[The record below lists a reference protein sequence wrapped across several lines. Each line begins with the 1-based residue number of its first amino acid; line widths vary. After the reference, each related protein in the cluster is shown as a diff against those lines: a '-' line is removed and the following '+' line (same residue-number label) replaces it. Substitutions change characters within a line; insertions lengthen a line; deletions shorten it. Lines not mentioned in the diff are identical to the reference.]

1 MIIGNPGIYDSKG
14 KFNSFAIQIDKIL
27 DTDNF
32 SVNLCIDM
40 NIYPAQLAYN
50 KASYLI
56 DYFNPKLEI
65 FSNVNDELFYL
76 DDRDLMINLMENG
89 KWKMEN
95 GKWKM
100 ENGFG
105 YIYAIE
111 ELIKDNKINYQEF
124 IDNED
129 VFFEKLNLIK
139 QSGDVNPYLWEID
152 YMEYV
157 NKGVYP
163 FVINSSSGLSK
174 VIVVFNKNR
183 SYDLDY
189 IEDRLLLSNI
199 RSNQSVGFFD
209 ERFWGVKVSCIKS
222 DELILIINKVYSV
235 LSEAS

>member
-1 MIIGNPGIYDSKG
+1 
-14 KFNSFAIQIDKIL
+14 
-27 DTDNF
+27 
-32 SVNLCIDM
+32 
-40 NIYPAQLAYN
+40 
-50 KASYLI
+50 
-56 DYFNPKLEI
+56 
-65 FSNVNDELFYL
+65 
-76 DDRDLMINLMENG
+76 
-89 KWKMEN
+89 
-95 GKWKM
+95 M

-174 VIVVFNKNR
+174 VIAVFNKNR

>member
-14 KFNSFAIQIDKIL
+14 NFNNFAIQIDNIV
-27 DTDNF
+27 DTDYF

-40 NIYPAQLAYN
+40 NIYPPQLASN
-50 KASYLI
+50 KASYLV
-56 DYFNPKLEI
+56 DYFNPELEI
-65 FSNVNDELFYL
+65 FSNINDDLFYL
-76 DDRDLMINLMENG
+76 DDRDLMINLMA
-89 KWKMEN
+89 K
-95 GKWKM
+95 
-100 ENGFG
+100 GFG

-111 ELIKDNKINYQEF
+111 ELIKDHKINYQEF

-129 VFFEKLNLIK
+129 VFFEKLNVTK
-139 QSGDVNPYLWEID
+139 QNGEVNPYLWEID

-199 RSNQSVGFFD
+199 RASKSVGFFD
-209 ERFWGVKVSCIKS
+209 EQFWGVKVSCIKT
-222 DELILIINKVYSV
+222 DELSLIINKIQSV
-235 LSEAS
+235 LSGFK

>member
-14 KFNSFAIQIDKIL
+14 NFNNFAIQIDNIV
-27 DTDNF
+27 DTDYF

-40 NIYPAQLAYN
+40 NIYPPQLASN

-56 DYFNPKLEI
+56 DYFNPELEI
-65 FSNVNDELFYL
+65 FSNINDDLFYL
-76 DDRDLMINLMENG
+76 DDRDLMINLMA
-89 KWKMEN
+89 K
-95 GKWKM
+95 
-100 ENGFG
+100 GFG
-105 YIYAIE
+105 YTYAIE
-111 ELIKDNKINYQEF
+111 ELIKENKIDYQEF

-129 VFFEKLNLIK
+129 IFFEKLNLVK
-139 QSGDVNPYLWEID
+139 QSGEVNPYLWEID

-157 NKGVYP
+157 NKGFYP

-199 RSNQSVGFFD
+199 RASKSVGFFD
-209 ERFWGVKVSCIKS
+209 EQFWGVKVSCIKT
-222 DELILIINKVYSV
+222 DELSLIINKIQSV
-235 LSEAS
+235 LSGFK

>member
-14 KFNSFAIQIDKIL
+14 NFNSFSIQIDKIL

-40 NIYPAQLAYN
+40 NIYPTQLAYN

-65 FSNVNDELFYL
+65 FSNINDELFYL
-76 DDRDLMINLMENG
+76 DDRDLMINLMA
-89 KWKMEN
+89 K
-95 GKWKM
+95 
-100 ENGFG
+100 GFG

-111 ELIKDNKINYQEF
+111 ELIKDHKINYQEF

-129 VFFEKLNLIK
+129 VFFEKLNVTK
-139 QSGDVNPYLWEID
+139 QNGEVNPYLWEID

-157 NKGVYP
+157 NKGFYP

-174 VIVVFNKNR
+174 IIVVFNKNR

-189 IEDRLLLSNI
+189 IEDRLLLSNT
-199 RSNQSVGFFD
+199 RSSQSVGFFD
-209 ERFWGVKVSCIKS
+209 ERFWGVKVSCVKS
-222 DELILIINKVYSV
+222 DELSLIINKVYSV

>member
-89 KWKMEN
+89 
-95 GKWKM
+95 
-100 ENGFG
+100 FG

-152 YMEYV
+152 NMEYV

-183 SYDLDY
+183 RYDLDY
-189 IEDRLLLSNI
+189 IEDRLLLSDT
-199 RSNQSVGFFD
+199 RSSQSVGFFD
-209 ERFWGVKVSCIKS
+209 ERFWGVKVSCVKS
-222 DELILIINKVYSV
+222 DELSIIINKVYSV
-235 LSEAS
+235 LSNAS

>member
-1 MIIGNPGIYDSKG
+1 MIIGNPGIYDSEG
-14 KFNSFAIQIDKIL
+14 NFNNFAIQIDKIL

-50 KASYLI
+50 KASYLV

-65 FSNVNDELFYL
+65 FSNINDELFYL
-76 DDRDLMINLMENG
+76 HDRDLMINLMT
-89 KWKMEN
+89 
-95 GKWKM
+95 
-100 ENGFG
+100 NGFG
-105 YIYAIE
+105 YVYAIE
-111 ELIKDNKINYQEF
+111 ELIKDNKINYQKF

-129 VFFEKLNLIK
+129 VFFEKLNLVK

-189 IEDRLLLSNI
+189 IEDRLLLSNT
-199 RSNQSVGFFD
+199 RSSQRVGFFD
-209 ERFWGVKVSCIKS
+209 ERFWGVKVSCVKS
-222 DELILIINKVYSV
+222 DELSLIINKVYSV
-235 LSEAS
+235 LSNAS

>member
-14 KFNSFAIQIDKIL
+14 NFNGFAIQIDKIL

-76 DDRDLMINLMENG
+76 DDRDLMINLMA
-89 KWKMEN
+89 K
-95 GKWKM
+95 
-100 ENGFG
+100 GFG

-124 IDNED
+124 IDDED
-129 VFFEKLNLIK
+129 VFFEKLNVTK
-139 QSGDVNPYLWEID
+139 QSGEVNPYLWEID

-157 NKGVYP
+157 NKGFYP

-174 VIVVFNKNR
+174 MIVVFNKNR

-189 IEDRLLLSNI
+189 IEDRLLLSDI
-199 RSNQSVGFFD
+199 KASKSVGFFD
-209 ERFWGVKVSCIKS
+209 ERFWGVKVSCVKS
-222 DELILIINKVYSV
+222 DELSLIINKVYSV
-235 LSEAS
+235 LSKAS

>member
-27 DTDNF
+27 DIDNF

-40 NIYPAQLAYN
+40 NIYPTQLAYN

-65 FSNVNDELFYL
+65 FSNINDELFYL
-76 DDRDLMINLMENG
+76 DDRDLMINL
-89 KWKMEN
+89 
-95 GKWKM
+95 M

-157 NKGVYP
+157 NKGFYP

-174 VIVVFNKNR
+174 IIVVFNKNR

-189 IEDRLLLSNI
+189 IEDRLLLSNT
-199 RSNQSVGFFD
+199 RSSQSVGFFD

>member
-1 MIIGNPGIYDSKG
+1 MIIGNPGIYDRKG
-14 KFNSFAIQIDKIL
+14 NFNNFAIQIDKIL

-40 NIYPAQLAYN
+40 NIYPTQLAYN

-65 FSNVNDELFYL
+65 FSNINDELFYL
-76 DDRDLMINLMENG
+76 DDRDLMINLMA
-89 KWKMEN
+89 K
-95 GKWKM
+95 
-100 ENGFG
+100 GFG

-111 ELIKDNKINYQEF
+111 ELIRENSINYQQF

-129 VFFEKLNLIK
+129 VFFEKLNVTK
-139 QSGDVNPYLWEID
+139 QSGEVNPYLWEID

-189 IEDRLLLSNI
+189 IEDRLLLSNT
-199 RSNQSVGFFD
+199 RSSQSVGFFD
-209 ERFWGVKVSCIKS
+209 ERFWGVKVSCVKS
-222 DELILIINKVYSV
+222 DELSLIINKVYSV

>member
-1 MIIGNPGIYDSKG
+1 MIIGNPGIYDRKG
-14 KFNSFAIQIDKIL
+14 NFNNVAIQIDKIL

-40 NIYPAQLAYN
+40 NIYPTQLAYN

-65 FSNVNDELFYL
+65 FSNINDELFYL
-76 DDRDLMINLMENG
+76 DDRDLMINLMA
-89 KWKMEN
+89 K
-95 GKWKM
+95 
-100 ENGFG
+100 GFG

-111 ELIKDNKINYQEF
+111 ELIRENSINYQQF

-129 VFFEKLNLIK
+129 VFFEKLNVTK
-139 QSGDVNPYLWEID
+139 QSGEVNPYLWEID

-183 SYDLDY
+183 RYDLDY
-189 IEDRLLLSNI
+189 IEDRLLLSDT
-199 RSNQSVGFFD
+199 RSSQSVGFFD
-209 ERFWGVKVSCIKS
+209 ERFWGVKVSCVKS

-235 LSEAS
+235 LSEVS

>member
-14 KFNSFAIQIDKIL
+14 NFNSFSIQIDKIL

-40 NIYPAQLAYN
+40 NIYPTQLAYN

-65 FSNVNDELFYL
+65 FSNINDELFYL
-76 DDRDLMINLMENG
+76 DDRDLMINLMA
-89 KWKMEN
+89 K
-95 GKWKM
+95 
-100 ENGFG
+100 GFG

-111 ELIKDNKINYQEF
+111 ELIKDNKIDYQEF

-129 VFFEKLNLIK
+129 IFLEKLNLVK
-139 QSGDVNPYLWEID
+139 QSEVVNPYLWEID

-157 NKGVYP
+157 NKWFYP

-174 VIVVFNKNR
+174 IIVVFNKNR

-189 IEDRLLLSNI
+189 IEDRLLLSNT
-199 RSNQSVGFFD
+199 RSSQSVGFFD
-209 ERFWGVKVSCIKS
+209 ERFWGVKVSCVKS
-222 DELILIINKVYSV
+222 DELSLIINKVYSV
-235 LSEAS
+235 LSKAS

>member
-14 KFNSFAIQIDKIL
+14 NFNSFAIQIDNIV
-27 DTDNF
+27 DTDYF

-40 NIYPAQLAYN
+40 NIYPPQLASN

-56 DYFNPKLEI
+56 DYFNPELEI
-65 FSNVNDELFYL
+65 FSNINDDLFYL
-76 DDRDLMINLMENG
+76 DDRDLMINLMA
-89 KWKMEN
+89 K
-95 GKWKM
+95 
-100 ENGFG
+100 GFG

-111 ELIKDNKINYQEF
+111 ELIKDHKINYQEF

-129 VFFEKLNLIK
+129 VFFEKLNVTK
-139 QSGDVNPYLWEID
+139 QNGEVNPYLWEID

-157 NKGVYP
+157 NKGFYP

-199 RSNQSVGFFD
+199 RASKSVGFFD
-209 ERFWGVKVSCIKS
+209 EQFWGVKVSCIKT
-222 DELILIINKVYSV
+222 DELSLIINKIQSV
-235 LSEAS
+235 LSAFK

>member
-1 MIIGNPGIYDSKG
+1 MIIGNPGIYDRKG
-14 KFNSFAIQIDKIL
+14 NFNNFAIQIDKIL
-27 DTDNF
+27 VTDNF

-40 NIYPAQLAYN
+40 NIYPTQLAYN

-65 FSNVNDELFYL
+65 FSNINDELFYL
-76 DDRDLMINLMENG
+76 DDRDLMINLMA
-89 KWKMEN
+89 K
-95 GKWKM
+95 
-100 ENGFG
+100 GFG

-111 ELIKDNKINYQEF
+111 ELIRENSINYQQF

-129 VFFEKLNLIK
+129 VFFEKLNVTK
-139 QSGDVNPYLWEID
+139 QSGEVNPYLWEID

-183 SYDLDY
+183 RYDLDY
-189 IEDRLLLSNI
+189 IEDRLLLSDT
-199 RSNQSVGFFD
+199 RSSQSVGFFD
-209 ERFWGVKVSCIKS
+209 ERFWGVKVSCVKS

-235 LSEAS
+235 LSEVS

>member
-1 MIIGNPGIYDSKG
+1 MIIGNPGIYDRKG
-14 KFNSFAIQIDKIL
+14 NFNNFAIQIDKIL

-32 SVNLCIDM
+32 SVNLCVDM

-65 FSNVNDELFYL
+65 FSNINDELFYL
-76 DDRDLMINLMENG
+76 NDRDLMINLMA
-89 KWKMEN
+89 K
-95 GKWKM
+95 
-100 ENGFG
+100 GFG

-111 ELIKDNKINYQEF
+111 ELIRENSINYQQF

-129 VFFEKLNLIK
+129 VFFEKLNVTK
-139 QSGDVNPYLWEID
+139 QSGEVNPYLWEID

-199 RSNQSVGFFD
+199 RSSQSVGFFD
-209 ERFWGVKVSCIKS
+209 ERFWGVKVSCVKS

-235 LSEAS
+235 LSNAS

>member
-1 MIIGNPGIYDSKG
+1 MIIGNPGIYDSKW

-76 DDRDLMINLMENG
+76 DDRDLMINL
-89 KWKMEN
+89 
-95 GKWKM
+95 M

-183 SYDLDY
+183 RYDLDY
-189 IEDRLLLSNI
+189 IEDRLLLSDT
-199 RSNQSVGFFD
+199 RSSQSVGFFD
-209 ERFWGVKVSCIKS
+209 ERFWGVKVSCVKS
-222 DELILIINKVYSV
+222 DELSIIINKVYSV
-235 LSEAS
+235 LSNAS

>member
-14 KFNSFAIQIDKIL
+14 NFNGFAIQIDKIL

-76 DDRDLMINLMENG
+76 DDRDLMINLMA
-89 KWKMEN
+89 K
-95 GKWKM
+95 
-100 ENGFG
+100 GFG

-124 IDNED
+124 IDDED
-129 VFFEKLNLIK
+129 VFFEKLNVTK
-139 QSGDVNPYLWEID
+139 QSGEVNPYLWEID

-199 RSNQSVGFFD
+199 RSSQSVGFFD

-222 DELILIINKVYSV
+222 DELSLIINKVYSV
-235 LSEAS
+235 LSKAS

>member
-14 KFNSFAIQIDKIL
+14 NFNSFAIQIDKIL
-27 DTDNF
+27 DT
-32 SVNLCIDM
+32 

-65 FSNVNDELFYL
+65 FSNINDELFYL
-76 DDRDLMINLMENG
+76 NDRDLMINLMA
-89 KWKMEN
+89 K
-95 GKWKM
+95 
-100 ENGFG
+100 GFG

-111 ELIKDNKINYQEF
+111 ELIRENSINYQQF

-129 VFFEKLNLIK
+129 VFFEKLNVTK
-139 QSGDVNPYLWEID
+139 QSGEVNPYLWEID

-199 RSNQSVGFFD
+199 RSSQSVGFFD
-209 ERFWGVKVSCIKS
+209 ERFWGVKVSCVKS
-222 DELILIINKVYSV
+222 DELSLIINKVYSV
-235 LSEAS
+235 LSKAS

>member
-1 MIIGNPGIYDSKG
+1 MIIGNPGIYDSEG
-14 KFNSFAIQIDKIL
+14 NFNNFAIQIDKIL

-50 KASYLI
+50 KASYLV

-65 FSNVNDELFYL
+65 FSNINDELFYL
-76 DDRDLMINLMENG
+76 DDRDLMINLMT
-89 KWKMEN
+89 
-95 GKWKM
+95 
-100 ENGFG
+100 NGFG
-105 YIYAIE
+105 YVYAIE
-111 ELIKDNKINYQEF
+111 ELIKDNKINYQKF

-129 VFFEKLNLIK
+129 VFFEKLNLVK

-163 FVINSSSGLSK
+163 FVINNSSGLSK

-183 SYDLDY
+183 RYDLDY
-189 IEDRLLLSNI
+189 IEDRLLLSDT
-199 RSNQSVGFFD
+199 RSSQSVGFFD
-209 ERFWGVKVSCIKS
+209 ERFWGVKVSCVKS
-222 DELILIINKVYSV
+222 DELSLIINKVYSV
-235 LSEAS
+235 LSNAS

>member
-1 MIIGNPGIYDSKG
+1 MIIVNPGIYDSEG
-14 KFNSFAIQIDKIL
+14 NFNNFAIQIDKIL

-50 KASYLI
+50 KASYLV

-65 FSNVNDELFYL
+65 FSNINDELFYL
-76 DDRDLMINLMENG
+76 HDRDLMINLMT
-89 KWKMEN
+89 
-95 GKWKM
+95 
-100 ENGFG
+100 NGFG
-105 YIYAIE
+105 YVYAIE
-111 ELIKDNKINYQEF
+111 ELIKDNKINYQKF

-129 VFFEKLNLIK
+129 VFFEKLNLVK

-163 FVINSSSGLSK
+163 FVINNSSGLSK

-183 SYDLDY
+183 RYDLDY
-189 IEDRLLLSNI
+189 IEDRLLLSDT
-199 RSNQSVGFFD
+199 RSSQSVGFFD
-209 ERFWGVKVSCIKS
+209 ERFWGVKVSCVKS
-222 DELILIINKVYSV
+222 D
-235 LSEAS
+235 

>member
-14 KFNSFAIQIDKIL
+14 IFNSFAIQIDKIL

-32 SVNLCIDM
+32 SVNLCVDM

-65 FSNVNDELFYL
+65 FSNINDELFYL
-76 DDRDLMINLMENG
+76 NDRDLMINLMA
-89 KWKMEN
+89 K
-95 GKWKM
+95 
-100 ENGFG
+100 GFG

-111 ELIKDNKINYQEF
+111 ELIRENSINYQQF

-129 VFFEKLNLIK
+129 VFFEKLNVTK
-139 QSGDVNPYLWEID
+139 QSGEVNPYLWEID

-199 RSNQSVGFFD
+199 RSSQSVGFFD
-209 ERFWGVKVSCIKS
+209 ERFWGVKVSCVKS
-222 DELILIINKVYSV
+222 DELSLIINKVYSV
-235 LSEAS
+235 LSKAS

>member
-14 KFNSFAIQIDKIL
+14 NFNGFAIQIDNIV
-27 DTDNF
+27 DTDYF

-40 NIYPAQLAYN
+40 NIYPPQLAFN

-76 DDRDLMINLMENG
+76 DDRDLMINLMA
-89 KWKMEN
+89 K
-95 GKWKM
+95 
-100 ENGFG
+100 GFG

-124 IDNED
+124 IDDED
-129 VFFEKLNLIK
+129 IFFEKLNVTK
-139 QSGDVNPYLWEID
+139 QSGEVNPYLWEID

-163 FVINSSSGLSK
+163 FVINSSSSLSK

-199 RSNQSVGFFD
+199 RSSQSVGFFD
-209 ERFWGVKVSCIKS
+209 ERFWGVKVSCVKS
-222 DELILIINKVYSV
+222 DELSLIINKVYSV
-235 LSEAS
+235 LSKAS

>member
-14 KFNSFAIQIDKIL
+14 NFNSFSIQIDKIL

-40 NIYPAQLAYN
+40 NIYPTQLAYN

-65 FSNVNDELFYL
+65 FSNINDELFYL
-76 DDRDLMINLMENG
+76 DDRDLMINLMA
-89 KWKMEN
+89 K
-95 GKWKM
+95 
-100 ENGFG
+100 GFG

-111 ELIKDNKINYQEF
+111 ELIRENGINYQQF

-129 VFFEKLNLIK
+129 VFFEKLNVTK
-139 QSGDVNPYLWEID
+139 QSGEVNPYLWEID

-157 NKGVYP
+157 NKGFYP

-174 VIVVFNKNR
+174 IIVVFNKNR

-189 IEDRLLLSNI
+189 IEDRLLLSNT
-199 RSNQSVGFFD
+199 RSSQSVGFFD
-209 ERFWGVKVSCIKS
+209 ERFWGVKVSCVKS
-222 DELILIINKVYSV
+222 DELSLIINKVYSV

>member
-1 MIIGNPGIYDSKG
+1 MIIGNPGIYDGKG
-14 KFNSFAIQIDKIL
+14 NFNSFAIQIDKIL

-65 FSNVNDELFYL
+65 FPNINDELFYL
-76 DDRDLMINLMENG
+76 DDRDLMINLMA
-89 KWKMEN
+89 K
-95 GKWKM
+95 
-100 ENGFG
+100 GFS

-129 VFFEKLNLIK
+129 IFFEKLNVAK
-139 QSGDVNPYLWEID
+139 QSGEVNPYLWEID

-199 RSNQSVGFFD
+199 RSSQRVGFFD
-209 ERFWGVKVSCIKS
+209 ERFWGVKVSCVKS
-222 DELILIINKVYSV
+222 DELSLIINKVYSV
-235 LSEAS
+235 LSKAS

>member
-14 KFNSFAIQIDKIL
+14 NFNNFAIQIDNIV
-27 DTDNF
+27 DTDYF

-40 NIYPAQLAYN
+40 NIYPPQLASN

-56 DYFNPKLEI
+56 DYFNPELEI
-65 FSNVNDELFYL
+65 FSNIHDDLFYL
-76 DDRDLMINLMENG
+76 DDRDLMINLMA
-89 KWKMEN
+89 K
-95 GKWKM
+95 
-100 ENGFG
+100 GFG

-111 ELIKDNKINYQEF
+111 ELIKDHKINYQEF

-129 VFFEKLNLIK
+129 VFFEKLNVTK
-139 QSGDVNPYLWEID
+139 QNGEVNPYLWEID

-157 NKGVYP
+157 NKGFYP

-199 RSNQSVGFFD
+199 RASKSVGFFD
-209 ERFWGVKVSCIKS
+209 EQFWGVKVSCIKT
-222 DELILIINKVYSV
+222 DELSLIINKIQSV
-235 LSEAS
+235 LSAFK

>member
-14 KFNSFAIQIDKIL
+14 NFNNFAIQIDNIV
-27 DTDNF
+27 DTDYF

-40 NIYPAQLAYN
+40 NIYPPQLASN

-56 DYFNPKLEI
+56 DYFNPELEI
-65 FSNVNDELFYL
+65 FSNIHDDLFYL
-76 DDRDLMINLMENG
+76 DDRDLMINLMA
-89 KWKMEN
+89 K
-95 GKWKM
+95 
-100 ENGFG
+100 GFG
-105 YIYAIE
+105 YTYAIE
-111 ELIKDNKINYQEF
+111 ELIKENKIDYQEF

-129 VFFEKLNLIK
+129 IFFEKLNLVK
-139 QSGDVNPYLWEID
+139 QSGEVNPYLWEID

-157 NKGVYP
+157 NKGFYP

-199 RSNQSVGFFD
+199 RASKSVGFFD
-209 ERFWGVKVSCIKS
+209 EQFWGVKVSYIKT
-222 DELILIINKVYSV
+222 DELSLIINKIQSV
-235 LSEAS
+235 LSAFK

>member
-1 MIIGNPGIYDSKG
+1 MIIGNPGIYDRKG
-14 KFNSFAIQIDKIL
+14 NFNNFAIQIDKIL

-40 NIYPAQLAYN
+40 NIYPTQLAYN

-65 FSNVNDELFYL
+65 FSNINDELFYL
-76 DDRDLMINLMENG
+76 DDRDLMINLMA
-89 KWKMEN
+89 K
-95 GKWKM
+95 
-100 ENGFG
+100 GFG

-111 ELIKDNKINYQEF
+111 ELIKDNKIDYQEF
-124 IDNED
+124 IGNEN
-129 VFFEKLNLIK
+129 VFFEKLNLVK

-183 SYDLDY
+183 RYDLDY
-189 IEDRLLLSNI
+189 IEDRLLLSDT
-199 RSNQSVGFFD
+199 RSSQSVGFFD
-209 ERFWGVKVSCIKS
+209 ERFWGVKVSCVKS
-222 DELILIINKVYSV
+222 DELSLIINKVYSV

>member
-14 KFNSFAIQIDKIL
+14 NFNGFAIQIDKIL

-76 DDRDLMINLMENG
+76 DDRDLMINLMA
-89 KWKMEN
+89 K
-95 GKWKM
+95 
-100 ENGFG
+100 GFG

-124 IDNED
+124 IDDED
-129 VFFEKLNLIK
+129 IFFEKLNVTK
-139 QSGDVNPYLWEID
+139 QSGEVNPYLWEID

-199 RSNQSVGFFD
+199 RSSQSVGFFD

-222 DELILIINKVYSV
+222 DELSLIINKVYSV
-235 LSEAS
+235 LSKAS

>member
-14 KFNSFAIQIDKIL
+14 IFNSFAIQIDKIL

-32 SVNLCIDM
+32 SVNLCVDM

-65 FSNVNDELFYL
+65 FSNINDELFYL
-76 DDRDLMINLMENG
+76 NDRDLMINLMA
-89 KWKMEN
+89 K
-95 GKWKM
+95 
-100 ENGFG
+100 GFG

-111 ELIKDNKINYQEF
+111 ELIRENSINYQQF

-129 VFFEKLNLIK
+129 VFFEKLNVTK
-139 QSGDVNPYLWEID
+139 QSGEVNPYLWEID

-189 IEDRLLLSNI
+189 IEDRLLLSNT
-199 RSNQSVGFFD
+199 RSSQRVGFFD
-209 ERFWGVKVSCIKS
+209 ERFWGVKVSCVKS
-222 DELILIINKVYSV
+222 DELSLIINKVYSV
-235 LSEAS
+235 LSKAS